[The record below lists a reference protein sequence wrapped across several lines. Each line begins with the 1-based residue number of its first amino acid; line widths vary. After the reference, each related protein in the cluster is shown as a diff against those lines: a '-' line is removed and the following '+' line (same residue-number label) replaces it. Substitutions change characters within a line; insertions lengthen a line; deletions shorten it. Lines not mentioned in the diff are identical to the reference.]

1 MDKVILRQN
10 DGYTNP
16 SNPLWGRF
24 RTYLIDIDNK
34 SHRRWLNRQYKLG
47 DVMVSH
53 QVINAEVPEE
63 ITHIPTNITLESEGL

>member
-1 MDKVILRQN
+1 MDKVILRQS

-16 SNPLWGRF
+16 SDPLWGRF
-24 RTYLIDIDNK
+24 RTYLLNIDDQ

-53 QVINAEVPEE
+53 QIVNTHTSEE
-63 ITHIPTNITLESEGL
+63 IIHIPTNG